1 MPFKLP
7 TRPWV
12 DQLTMGFL
20 IGATAWLSLTLAKG
34 PGELAAIWIGNGIFT
49 GWLLSKPTSAWPAYL
64 VTGFLAGIAAELL
77 SGSSGLYAV
86 LISLCDLIEVL
97 TVAGAVRYKIP
108 DVGDP
113 KRWVSLGGVATAS
126 TLVAC
131 ALSGSLASSV
141 TWFVYGSTF
150 WTNFVSWYAAH
161 VVGMVIIAT
170 TTLAIHRQ
178 GFRTLAPSGKR
189 FSFIISMA
197 LIAVIGV
204 AVFLSDYP
212 LLFMTYPPL
221 LLGAFRHR
229 FLGVAGGVILLATI
243 GSAFTS
249 AGHGPLWLLED
260 IGSAGRIALLQLYI
274 AGGCLMTI
282 PVVLAMA
289 ERDRLNTRMRESERR
304 YRLLADYSGDL
315 IVRLTA
321 TGERVYV
328 SPSSSDILGW
338 QPSEMLGQRWDLVH
352 PADREK
358 QRAAMNE
365 VLTSGEPQTLRYR
378 ARHKEGHYL
387 WMEVIMSPIPG
398 EQQIGDKDLILA
410 GRDISRRVA
419 AEEALEASRRE
430 LERLSQVDALTGVA
444 NRRQLEQ
451 RLPLA
456 ISRLER
462 SGRPVALM
470 YLDIDHFKRINDTY
484 GHAAGDRVIQT
495 FAQRLMSNV
504 RATDLV
510 VRLGGDEFVILMEDV
525 TRLQAAEAIAAKIL
539 KAMREPVE
547 IGATALTITT
557 SIGVAFAAGN
567 VVAEDLMVGAD
578 DALYAAKEGGR
589 DGYRVIET
597 GKGSHVVG
605 AT

>member
-131 ALSGSLASSV
+131 ALSGSLASAV

-495 FAQRLMSNV
+495 FAQRLMSSV

>member
-1 MPFKLP
+1 
-7 TRPWV
+7 
-12 DQLTMGFL
+12 
-20 IGATAWLSLTLAKG
+20 
-34 PGELAAIWIGNGIFT
+34 
-49 GWLLSKPTSAWPAYL
+49 
-64 VTGFLAGIAAELL
+64 
-77 SGSSGLYAV
+77 
-86 LISLCDLIEVL
+86 
-97 TVAGAVRYKIP
+97 
-108 DVGDP
+108 
-113 KRWVSLGGVATAS
+113 
-126 TLVAC
+126 
-131 ALSGSLASSV
+131 
-141 TWFVYGSTF
+141 
-150 WTNFVSWYAAH
+150 
-161 VVGMVIIAT
+161 VV
-170 TTLAIHRQ
+170 
-178 GFRTLAPSGKR
+178 
-189 FSFIISMA
+189 
-197 LIAVIGV
+197 GV

-243 GSAFTS
+243 GSALTS
-249 AGHGPLWLLED
+249 AGHGPLWLLEG

-315 IVRLTA
+315 VVRLKA
-321 TGERVYV
+321 DGERVYV
-328 SPSSSDILGW
+328 SPSSADILGW

-358 QRAAMNE
+358 QRVAMTE
-365 VLTSGEPQTLRYR
+365 VLTLGEPQTVRYR
-378 ARHKEGHYL
+378 ARHKNGHYI
-387 WMEVIMSPIPG
+387 WMEVVMRPIPS
-398 EQQIGDKDLILA
+398 EQQVGDKDLILA

-419 AEEALEASRRE
+419 AEEALEDSRRE
-430 LERLSQVDALTGVA
+430 LERLSRVDALTGVG

-456 ISRLER
+456 LLRLER
-462 SGRPVALM
+462 SGKPVALM

-484 GHAAGDRVIQT
+484 GHAAGDKVIQA

-525 TRLQAAEAIAAKIL
+525 TRPQAAEAIAGKIL
-539 KAMREPVE
+539 KTMREPLE
-547 IGATALTITT
+547 IGTTTLTITT
-557 SIGVAFAAGN
+557 SIGVAFAAER

-589 DGYRVIET
+589 NAYRIVEA
-597 GKGSHVVG
+597 GKGAVKSS
-605 AT
+605 

>member
-1 MPFKLP
+1 MPAKLSA
-7 TRPWV
+7 RPWV
-12 DQLTMGFL
+12 DRLMMGFL
-20 IGATAWLSLTLAKG
+20 IGTTAWLSLTLAKG

-49 GWLLSKPTSAWPAYL
+49 GWLLSKPTSAWPAYI
-64 VTGFLAGIAAELL
+64 VTGLLADTAAELL
-77 SGSSGLYAV
+77 SGSSGLYAS
-86 LISLCDLIEVL
+86 LIGLCDLIEVL
-97 TVAGAVRYKIP
+97 TVAGAVRYVVP

-131 ALSGSLASSV
+131 AISGLLASAV
-141 TWFVYGSTF
+141 TWLVYGSTF
-150 WTNFVSWYAAH
+150 WANFVSWYAAH

-170 TTLAIHRQ
+170 TTLAVHRQ
-178 GFRTLAPSGKR
+178 GFRALAPSGKR
-189 FSFIISMA
+189 LSFAISMV
-197 LIAVIGV
+197 LIAAVGV

-212 LLFMTYPPL
+212 VLFMTYPPL

-249 AGHGPLWLLED
+249 AGHGPLWLLQD

-315 IVRLTA
+315 IVRLKA
-321 TGERVYV
+321 SGERVYV
-328 SPSSSDILGW
+328 SPSSTDILGL
-338 QPSEMLGQRWDLVH
+338 QPSEMLGQRWELVH
-352 PADREK
+352 PADRER
-358 QRAAMNE
+358 QRAAMTE
-365 VLTSGEPQTLRYR
+365 VLALGEPQTLKYR
-378 ARHKEGHYL
+378 ARHKDGHYI
-387 WMEVIMSPIPG
+387 WMEVIMSPIPS
-398 EQQIGDKDLILA
+398 EQQIGEKDLILA

-456 ISRLER
+456 LLRLER

-470 YLDIDHFKRINDTY
+470 YLDIDHFKRINDTH
-484 GHAAGDRVIQT
+484 GHAAGDKVIQA
-495 FAQRLMSNV
+495 FAQRLMANV

-510 VRLGGDEFVILMEDV
+510 VRLGGDEFVVLMEEV
-525 TRLQAAEAIAAKIL
+525 TRPQAAESIAAKIL

-547 IGATALTITT
+547 VGATTLMITT
-557 SIGVAFAAGN
+557 SIGVAFAAGH

-589 DGYRVIET
+589 NGYRIIEA
-597 GKGSHVVG
+597 GKGKRMVG

>member
-1 MPFKLP
+1 MPTKLP
-7 TRPWV
+7 ARPWV
-12 DQLTMGFL
+12 DHLTMGFL

-49 GWLLSKPTSAWPAYL
+49 GWLLSKPTSAWPAYI
-64 VTGFLAGIAAELL
+64 VTGLLANSAAQLLAG
-77 SGSSGLYAV
+77 GSGLSAL

-97 TVAGAVRYKIP
+97 TVAGAVRYKVP

-113 KRWVSLGGVATAS
+113 KHWVSLGGVATAS

-131 ALSGSLASSV
+131 ALSGSLASTV
-141 TWFVYGSTF
+141 TWFIYDSPF
-150 WTNFVSWYAAH
+150 WANFIGWYAAH

-178 GFRTLAPSGKR
+178 GFRALAPSGKR
-189 FSFIISMA
+189 LSFAISML
-197 LIAVIGV
+197 LIAAVGV
-204 AVFLSDYP
+204 AVFLADYP

-243 GSAFTS
+243 GSALTS
-249 AGHGPLWLLED
+249 AGHGPLWLLQD
-260 IGSAGRIALLQLYI
+260 IGTAGRIALLQLYI

-315 IVRLTA
+315 IVRLKA
-321 TGERVYV
+321 DGERVYV
-328 SPSSSDILGW
+328 SPSSIDTLGW

-352 PADREK
+352 PADRAR
-358 QRAAMNE
+358 QRAAMTE
-365 VLTSGEPQTLRYR
+365 VLTLGEPQTLRYR
-378 ARHKEGHYL
+378 VRHKDGHHI
-387 WMEVIMSPIPG
+387 WMEVIMSPIPS
-398 EQQIGDKDLILA
+398 EQQIGEMDLILA
-410 GRDISRRVA
+410 GRDISHRVA

-456 ISRLER
+456 LARLER

-495 FAQRLMSNV
+495 FAQRLTSNV
-504 RATDLV
+504 RTTDLV

-525 TRLQAAEAIAAKIL
+525 TRIQAAEAIAAKIL
-539 KAMREPVE
+539 EAMREPVE
-547 IGATALTITT
+547 IGVARLTVTT

-589 DGYRVIET
+589 NGYRVIEA
-597 GKGSHVVG
+597 GKGSLTVG

>member
-1 MPFKLP
+1 
-7 TRPWV
+7 
-12 DQLTMGFL
+12 MGLL
-20 IGATAWLSLTLAKG
+20 IATTGWLSLTLAKG

-49 GWLLSKPTSAWPAYL
+49 GWLLSKPTSVWPAYL
-64 VTGFLAGIAAELL
+64 VTGFLAGTAAEMF
-77 SGSSGLYAV
+77 SGGFRLYAV
-86 LISLCDLIEVL
+86 LISLSDLIEVL

-126 TLVAC
+126 TLAAC
-131 ALSGSLASSV
+131 ALSGSLASAV
-141 TWFVYGSTF
+141 TWFVYGSPY
-150 WTNFVSWYAAH
+150 WVNFVSWYAAH

-178 GFRTLAPSGKR
+178 GFRALAPSGKR
-189 FSFIISMA
+189 TSFATTMV
-197 LIAVIGV
+197 LIAAVGV

-221 LLGAFRHR
+221 LYGAFRHR

-243 GSAFTS
+243 GSALTS

-260 IGSAGRIALLQLYI
+260 IGSNGRIALLQLYI

-315 IVRLTA
+315 VVRLKA
-321 TGERVYV
+321 DGDRVYV
-328 SPSSSDILGW
+328 SPSSTDILGW
-338 QPSEMLGQRWDLVH
+338 EPSEMLGQRWDLVH

-358 QRAAMNE
+358 QRLAMSE
-365 VLTSGEPQTLRYR
+365 VLTLGQPQTVRYR
-378 ARHKEGHYL
+378 ARHKKGHYI
-387 WMEVIMSPIPG
+387 WMEVVMRPIPSEQHVG
-398 EQQIGDKDLILA
+398 EKDLILA

-419 AEEALEASRRE
+419 AEEALEESRRE
-430 LERLSQVDALTGVA
+430 LERLSRVDALTGVA

-456 ISRLER
+456 LLRLER
-462 SGRPVALM
+462 SGKPIALM

-484 GHAAGDRVIQT
+484 GHAAGDKVIQT

-525 TRLQAAEAIAAKIL
+525 TRPQAAEAIAGKIL
-539 KAMREPVE
+539 KAMGEPLE
-547 IGATALTITT
+547 IGTATLTITT
-557 SIGVAFAAGN
+557 SIGVAFAAER

-578 DALYAAKEGGR
+578 EALYAAKEGGR
-589 DGYRVIET
+589 NAYKIVEA
-597 GKGSHVVG
+597 GKDAVKPL
-605 AT
+605 